1 MRRLIG
7 LDSLRTFRAS
17 IARSAAVATAI
28 AAVALL
34 IALSLNP
41 ASDRSVASPGPKTV
55 RGNVYDSIGNPVAGA
70 NVTVKIIHGGSTIAT
85 LWYDSTESNG
95 WYSVFFGTN
104 DWNEGDT
111 IEVTAKYDLD
121 QATNSAVADS
131 GPLQTVDV
139 HIGSLVVPEFGGL
152 LQAPLVVVSVSSI
165 ALILVLRRRL
175 FEQR

>member
-7 LDSLRTFRAS
+7 LDPLRTSRGS
-17 IARSAAVATAI
+17 IIRTAAVATAI
-28 AAVALL
+28 VAAVLL

-41 ASDRSVASPGPKTV
+41 AFDGSVAAQGPKNV
-55 RGNVYDSIGNPVAGA
+55 RGTVFDSIGNPVAGA

-95 WYSVFFGTN
+95 FYTVTFGFGDWY
-104 DWNEGDT
+104 DLDT

-121 QATNSAVADS
+121 EATNSTVADS

-139 HIGSLVVPEFGGL
+139 HIGSLIIPEFGGL
-152 LQAPLVVVSVSSI
+152 LQAPVVVVSVSST
-165 ALILVLRRRL
+165 ALILVLRRR
-175 FEQR
+175 FIEQR